1 MTAQERKKI
10 ENAFY
15 DYPNNTDERLNK
27 LVESVLTKYRF
38 ERNEQLIRMYYFERK
53 QIYNI
58 RKTFKITTRNFYYC
72 LSNIMDMSYL
82 FAKDLKII

>member
-15 DYPNNTDERLNK
+15 EYPNNNGQWRRM
-27 LVESVLTKYRF
+27 VECVLTKFRF
-38 ERNEQLIRMYYFERK
+38 EREEALIRMYFFERR

-58 RKTFKITTRNFYYC
+58 CKTFKITTRNFYYC
-72 LSNIMDMSYL
+72 LSNIMNVAYL
-82 FAKDLKII
+82 FAKDLILI